1 MQISLIINQNQQS
14 LLFFRFWSEVSLSKA
29 CDVPA
34 TIVNFGPIKATTVG
48 ANQLDNE
55 NEAYIR
61 ANDVKP
67 SPVKPLERK
76 ATCDFF

>member
-1 MQISLIINQNQQS
+1 MQISLIINQQP
-14 LLFFRFWSEVSLSKA
+14 LLFFRFWSDVSLSKA

-67 SPVKPLERK
+67 SPVKPFERK
-76 ATCDFF
+76 ATWEFF

>member
-1 MQISLIINQNQQS
+1 MQISLIINQQP
-14 LLFFRFWSEVSLSKA
+14 LLFFRFWSDVSLSKA

-67 SPVKPLERK
+67 SPVKPFERK
-76 ATCDFF
+76 ATCEFF